1 MSADRGPSA
10 TLEVLRPGLCT
21 LVVDE
26 GRPRTRSLGV
36 PVGGAADRSALAL
49 GNALVGNPPGE
60 AALEVTLAGPT
71 LRASHPLACVLFGAP
86 FSLSTPERALRAG
99 TTFTLEAGEELHVG
113 GTAVGARA
121 YLCIAGGLRTPCIL
135 GSRSSLQPL
144 GAGDLLP
151 CTPGTIHGRFLS
163 EKVHELPGGGAVL
176 RFLDG
181 PQASWF
187 PGDALTGRSFT
198 VSADSN
204 RMGLRLEGEPLAVP
218 NRELVSEPVC
228 PGTVQVTRDGRC
240 IVLGVDAQTI
250 GGYPKVAHVVAADLD
265 RVGQL
270 RPGTVVRFE
279 RITLAEA
286 EDLGRQRRE
295 WVGVWVRRAL
305 VATLPGGVI

>member
-1 MSADRGPSA
+1 
-10 TLEVLRPGLCT
+10 
-21 LVVDE
+21 
-26 GRPRTRSLGV
+26 
-36 PVGGAADRSALAL
+36 VGGAADRAALAL

-71 LRASHPLACVLFGAP
+71 LRASHALACVLFGAP
-86 FSLSTPERALRAG
+86 FALSTPCRALRAG
-99 TTFTLEAGEELHVG
+99 TTFTLEAGEELHAG
-113 GTAVGARA
+113 GTAAGARG
-121 YLCIAGGLRTPCIL
+121 YLCVAGGLLTPRVL

-144 GAGDLLP
+144 QAGDLLP

-163 EKVHELPGGGAVL
+163 ENVHEVPGGDAVL

-187 PGDALTGRSFT
+187 PEDALTGRPFT

-204 RMGLRLEGEPLAVP
+204 RMGLRLEGEPLPVP
-218 NRELVSEPVC
+218 GRELVSEPVC

-250 GGYPKVAHVVAADLD
+250 GGYPKVACVIAADID

-270 RPGTVVRFE
+270 RPGAAVRFE
-279 RITLAEA
+279 RITLEEA
-286 EDLGRQRRE
+286 EDLGRRRRE
-295 WVGVWVRRAL
+295 WLGAWVRRVRAAGGAS
-305 VATLPGGVI
+305 VGTLPGGAIG